1 MPDLRSAA
9 FRTIPFT
16 VHYKGT
22 PFRFPP
28 LPASEWIE
36 AICDAAP
43 AVLTLMETDSYDV
56 FLDAIGDGS
65 LVTSDLQGIA
75 NRAVAE
81 AGGRPWWEVQRLIGS
96 LLHPESGGRLLGA
109 VLATGVQPE
118 RVTLA
123 AFCAVIWFTVTKGAD
138 ATELMKAE
146 SKLSVPPSGID
157 LDEIPEDDD
166 FEAAARRMQNTPG
179 MRIG

>member
-9 FRTIPFT
+9 FRT
-16 VHYKGT
+16 T
-22 PFRFPP
+22 PFSITHKEVILRFPP
-28 LPASEWIE
+28 LPASVWIE
-36 AICDAAP
+36 AIGNGPVAL
-43 AVLTLMETDSYDV
+43 VQLMGDGYDD
-56 FLDAIGDGS
+56 FLDAIGNGS
-65 LVTSDLQGIA
+65 LVTADIPHIA

-123 AFCAVIWFTVTKGAD
+123 AFCAVIWSTVTKGAD

-146 SKLSVPPSGID
+146 SKLSVPPPGID